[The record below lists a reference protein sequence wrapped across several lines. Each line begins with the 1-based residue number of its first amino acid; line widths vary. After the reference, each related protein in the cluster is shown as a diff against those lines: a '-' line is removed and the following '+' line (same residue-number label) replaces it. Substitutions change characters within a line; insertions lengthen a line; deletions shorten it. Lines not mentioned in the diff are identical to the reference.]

1 MRKYEEKEVTKT
13 ESVLVEVVCDT
24 CGKTIDTKDRS
35 KDYYK
40 VTTHRSRWGNDS
52 IDSIRYL
59 DFCSYECLLENMN
72 DYFKNGADTDCYE
85 IKFVEGD

>member
-1 MRKYEEKEVTKT
+1 MRKYEEKEVAKT
-13 ESVLVEVVCDT
+13 ERVLVEVVCDT

-35 KDYYK
+35 KHYYK
-40 VTTHRSRWGNDS
+40 VTTNHIRWGKDS
-52 IDSIRYL
+52 EDTYRFL

-85 IKFVEGD
+85 IEFVEGD

>member
-13 ESVLVEVVCDT
+13 ENVLVEVVCDT
-24 CGKTIDTKDRS
+24 CRKTIDTKDRS
-35 KDYYK
+35 KHYYE
-40 VTTHRSRWGNDS
+40 VTTHHSRWGNDS
-52 IDSIRYL
+52 ADTYRFL